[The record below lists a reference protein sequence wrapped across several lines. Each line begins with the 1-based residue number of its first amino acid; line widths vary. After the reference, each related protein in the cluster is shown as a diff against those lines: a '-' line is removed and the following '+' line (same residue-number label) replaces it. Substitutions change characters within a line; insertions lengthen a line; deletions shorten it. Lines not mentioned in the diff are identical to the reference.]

1 MSSDEE
7 FYDLYNQRYGLTVDE
22 VKNLREEWFIHKPTT
37 MPALVENLIIW
48 MRLLST
54 KARKGKGIIRARL
67 RKLENQQ
74 YQQELELVLEWQ
86 QNQRQ
91 RSQHN

>member
-1 MSSDEE
+1 MSSDKE
-7 FYDLYNQRYGLTVDE
+7 FYDLYTQRYGLTVDE
-22 VKNLREEWFIHKPTT
+22 VKNLHEEWFIHKPDDD
-37 MPALVENLIIW
+37 VSNVQNIIIW
-48 MRLLST
+48 MRLLLT

-67 RKLENQQ
+67 RKLENQK

-91 RSQHN
+91 RSKHN

>member
-7 FYDLYNQRYGLTVDE
+7 FYDLYNQQYGLTVDE
-22 VKNLREEWFIHKPTT
+22 VKNLREEWFIHKPDD
-37 MPALVENLIIW
+37 ASFGENLIIW
-48 MRLLST
+48 MKLLST
-54 KARKGKGIIRARL
+54 NARKGKGIIRAHL
-67 RKLENQQ
+67 RKLENQK

-91 RSQHN
+91 RSKHN